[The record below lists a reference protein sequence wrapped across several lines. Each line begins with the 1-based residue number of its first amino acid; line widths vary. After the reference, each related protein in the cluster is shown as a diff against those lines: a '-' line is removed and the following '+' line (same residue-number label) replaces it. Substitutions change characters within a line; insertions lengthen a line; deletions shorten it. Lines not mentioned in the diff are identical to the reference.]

1 MVLQYTNAFLTIASV
16 NWENLVN
23 FYTKLLEQKPV
34 LLTPNVYAEFN
45 LVSMR
50 LGIFQPKNTNESE
63 FETMSNDNPF
73 GFESDTLGLANAAL
87 TTGTT
92 KNTTPAPL
100 YFYTKSKISLCLEV
114 SNLEDA
120 IAHLTSLGY
129 PPPGEISIASH
140 GKEIYAY
147 DPDGNRLILHQA
159 IVNDN

>member
-1 MVLQYTNAFLTIASV
+1 MVLHYTKAFVTIASV
-16 NWENLVN
+16 NWKNLVN
-23 FYTKLLEQKPV
+23 FYTKLLEQKPI
-34 LLTPNVYAEFN
+34 LLTPNIYAEFN
-45 LVSMR
+45 LVGMR

-63 FETMSNDNPF
+63 FELMCNDKPF

-87 TTGTT
+87 RTGTAKT
-92 KNTTPAPL
+92 TTPAPL

-140 GKEIYAY
+140 GREIYAY

-159 IVNDN
+159 KESNE